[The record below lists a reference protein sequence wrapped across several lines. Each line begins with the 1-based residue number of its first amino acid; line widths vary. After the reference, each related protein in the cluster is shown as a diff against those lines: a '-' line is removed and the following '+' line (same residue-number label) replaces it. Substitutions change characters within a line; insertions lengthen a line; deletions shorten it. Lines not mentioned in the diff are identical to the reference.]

1 MTALPHSFP
10 ATQGDGLL
18 TDIAQVCRE
27 IGAMIAQIETSL
39 IDAAQDTGTVVLP
52 RQSMQQ
58 IDLVM
63 QSVEEVALLME
74 RSNQMMP
81 TCARADIE
89 KIIGPTRLEW
99 IRNRLSTALPD
110 NGRATRTGEVSLF

>member
-10 ATQGDGLL
+10 AAQGDGLL

-89 KIIGPTRLEW
+89 RIIGPTKLEW
-99 IRNRLSTALPD
+99 IRNCLSTALPD
-110 NGRATRTGEVSLF
+110 NGRATRKGEVSVF

>member
-1 MTALPHSFP
+1 M
-10 ATQGDGLL
+10 L